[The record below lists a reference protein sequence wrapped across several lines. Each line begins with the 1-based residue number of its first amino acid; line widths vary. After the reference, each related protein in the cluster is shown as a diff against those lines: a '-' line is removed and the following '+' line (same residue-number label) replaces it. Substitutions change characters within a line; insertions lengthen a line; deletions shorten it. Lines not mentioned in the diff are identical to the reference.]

1 MVHLPLSG
9 ARAALGGAVPAR
21 CAAGAALGVA
31 APWGGAGAT
40 LGGAAAAL
48 CGGGPAVGG
57 AGAAGVVR

>member
-21 CAAGAALGVA
+21 CAA
-31 APWGGAGAT
+31 WGGAGAT

-48 CGGGPAVGG
+48 CGGDPLWVVLELL
-57 AGAAGVVR
+57 GVVR

>member
-21 CAAGAALGVA
+21 C
-31 APWGGAGAT
+31 GAGAT

-48 CGGGPAVGG
+48 CGGDPLWVVLELL
-57 AGAAGVVR
+57 GVVR